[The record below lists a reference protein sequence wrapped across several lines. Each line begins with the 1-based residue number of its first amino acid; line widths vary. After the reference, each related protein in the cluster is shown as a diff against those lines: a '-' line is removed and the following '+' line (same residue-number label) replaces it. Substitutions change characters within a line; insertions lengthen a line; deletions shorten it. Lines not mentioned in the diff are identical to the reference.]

1 MSSDVKFGI
10 EVNFLTGRYVA
21 TSYNDRR
28 QSEWPPHPA
37 RLFSALVATWADS
50 DEPDASEQKALEWL
64 EGQPPPSIATSDAVA
79 RKMASH
85 FVPVNDISVV
95 DRSLQEHRTNKIG
108 DLRNQLNDELIVSGG
123 EITRKVDRI
132 KNKLAKEQEV
142 RTQVTTLGQTNTKTA
157 LQMLPDYRNK
167 QERFFPSVTP
177 DEARVTYLWDGPCPN
192 DVGETLDRLLG
203 RVTRLG
209 HSSTLVS
216 CRVTKGTLATFTV
229 SKAGR
234 SLRTVRHGQL
244 AELER
249 QFKHHGGNKPRSL
262 PYTDTRYQEV
272 STIASTAPPHEP
284 NTVGD
289 WIVFEFAHDS
299 RALPA
304 SRISELARAMRATI
318 LYYADDPIPEE
329 LSGHKPTRIPTSIP
343 HVAFLPLPYVGFE
356 RADGRLLGIAI
367 SVPKALSD
375 DGRRATFRAIGTW
388 EREADKGQMELTMGS
403 QGVVHISRL
412 HGPAAMVSLRPGVWQ
427 RPSRRWVSATPIALP
442 KHPGKLGKGTP
453 AARAKAWEQAEEAVR
468 IACSHVGLPEP
479 LTIEVSLNP
488 FITGAR
494 NTTSFPVFSQKGM
507 NGRPTRRQLVHA
519 SLLFKDTVAGP
530 LMLGAGR
537 FFGLGLMRPMKDIS
551 AHIDRIDE

>member
-28 QSEWPPHPA
+28 QWEWPPHPA

-64 EGQPPPSIATSDAVA
+64 EGQPPPSIAASDFVD
-79 RKMASH
+79 RKMTSH
-85 FVPVNDISVV
+85 FVPVNDVSVV
-95 DRSLQEHRTNKIG
+95 GLSLQERKTKKID
-108 DLRNQLNDELIVSGG
+108 DLMNQLNDKLIVSGG
-123 EITRKVDRI
+123 EITREVDRI
-132 KNKLAKEQEV
+132 KNKLAKEREII
-142 RTQVTTLGQTNTKTA
+142 TQVTTLSPTNPKTA
-157 LQMLPDYRNK
+157 LEMLPDHRNK
-167 QERFFPSVTP
+167 RERFFPSVTP
-177 DEARVTYLWDGPCPN
+177 KEPRVTYLWDGPCPN
-192 DVGETLDRLLG
+192 DVGETLDRLLE
-203 RVTRLG
+203 RVTRIG

-216 CRVTKGTLATFTV
+216 CRITKGALATFTV
-229 SKAGR
+229 SETGR

-249 QFKHHGGNKPRSL
+249 QFRHHEGNKPRSL
-262 PYTDTRYQEV
+262 PYTDTSYQKV
-272 STIASTAPPHEP
+272 STVASTAPRREP

-299 RALPA
+299 RVLPA
-304 SRISELARAMRATI
+304 SRVSELARAMRAAI

-329 LSGHKPTRIPTSIP
+329 LSGHELARIPTSMP

-356 RADGRLLGIAI
+356 HADGRLLGIAI

-388 EREADKGQMELTMGS
+388 EGKVGKGQMKLTLGS

-412 HGPAAMVSLRPGVWQ
+412 HEPATMVSLRHDVWQ

-442 KHPGKLGKGTP
+442 KHPGRLGKGTP

-468 IACSHVGLPEP
+468 IACAHVGLPEP

-494 NTTSFPVFSQKGM
+494 NTTSFPAFSQKGM
-507 NGRPTRRQLVHA
+507 NGRPPTRRQLVHA
-519 SLLFKDTVAGP
+519 SLIFKDTVAGP

-551 AHIDRIDE
+551 AHIDE